1 MPSVAAV
8 IVCVPSQG
16 SASVA
21 PCDALSGGVFA
32 PSVVSGHVLSDAE
45 YAVFVDATQPFDG
58 SLAAQYFS
66 YSFGSVIALWLLAFG
81 VGLVMRT
88 VRSS

>member
-1 MPSVAAV
+1 MAASSVV
-8 IVCVPSQG
+8 VCLPSQG

-21 PCDALSGGVFA
+21 PCDGISGGVYA
-32 PSVVSGHVLSDAE
+32 PAVVSGHVLSDTE
-45 YAVFVDATQPFDG
+45 YAAFVDATQPFDA
-58 SLAAQYFS
+58 SVAAQYFS
-66 YSFGSVIALWLLAFG
+66 YCFGAVVALWLFAFG